1 MDQLIEFKKYPLTS
15 KVLDRLLQDK
25 TTKRNIIWAT
35 DSYKDLSEK
44 YSNRFEITRGALQG
58 IDPVLIQPRAFKAR
72 EDQQQ
77 RTKSKAEVF
86 TPPWIVNKMINHVDE
101 EWFGQKNVFNQENG
115 QTWTTTKDPVPFKK
129 KNWKKYVT
137 QKVLEIT
144 CGEAPFIV
152 SRYDASSGEIIPIE
166 NRIGILD
173 RKLRVINE
181 NTDTEVEWGKWA
193 EKAFKSVFGYEYQGD
208 NLLIGRCNLLSTF
221 ADYYTARWKRQADEA
236 TLIRIANIIAWNFWQ
251 MDGLTGTIPL
261 GLPQREF
268 IEQTLFEDPNLDND
282 TFTPKCRIQDWN
294 KQNGPILFQ
303 GTDEREGGNMGRK
316 FDVVVGNPPYQ
327 QETTDKTSNN
337 GQKSRKNIFHLF
349 QIEADKIAN
358 DTTALIYPAGR
369 WIHQSGKGVASFGL
383 AQINDP
389 SLAKIIYYPNSKDVF
404 GTAADLADGVSIVI
418 KNKNKNNEGFE
429 YEYDSPSFHKTIHQ
443 INPGEELMPLDP
455 RNGEIID
462 HIDSFVRINNLKY
475 MHSGILP
482 RSLFGIESDYIQ
494 NHKSSTFEYIQGEEV
509 PSGMI
514 KAFTNDRA
522 GKSGRAKW
530 FVIPKK
536 DVKKGNDSI
545 YKWKVVVSSA
555 NAGGQ
560 KRDNQLEIID
570 NQSVFGRSRVALKT
584 FNTAEEAQNFYK
596 YMKSYVI
603 RFAFLMTDEALTSLG
618 KKVPDLLNYKSDNGI
633 IDFSGDVNA
642 QLFDLLGLSDREKDY
657 IIKYVDGWRPAKN
670 E

>member
-268 IEQTLFEDPNLDND
+268 IEQTLFEDSSLDND
-282 TFTPKCRIQDWN
+282 TFAPKCRIQDWN
-294 KQNGPILFQ
+294 KQNRSILFQ
-303 GTDEREGGNMGRK
+303 AIDEKEEKNMGRK
-316 FDVVVGNPPYQ
+316 FDVVIGNPPYQ
-327 QETTDKTSNN
+327 DDTELS
-337 GQKSRKNIFHLF
+337 SRKSPVYNKFMDAAF
-349 QIEADKIAN
+349 KIA
-358 DTTALIYPAGR
+358 DTVELITPGRFLFNAGQTPKHWNEERLQDPYFSVLHYEPDGMKIFPNTDIKGGIAITIRNEKKISGPIDAFTAFPELNSILRKVTSTHSDDYLDSLVSS
-369 WIHQSGKGVASFGL
+369 QGVYRFSKSAFTD
-383 AQINDP
+383 DP
-389 SLAKIIYYPNSKDVF
+389 SLQSIQGKGTGFKIVSKSFSKDNV
-404 GTAADLADGVSIVI
+404 L
-418 KNKNKNNEGFE
+418 
-429 YEYDSPSFHKTIHQ
+429 FHDKK
-443 INPGEELMPLDP
+443 PLDDQ
-455 RNGEIID
+455 N
-462 HIDSFVRINNLKY
+462 
-475 MHSGILP
+475 
-482 RSLFGIESDYIQ
+482 YIQ
-494 NHKSSTFEYIQGEEV
+494 
-509 PSGMI
+509 
-514 KAFTNDRA
+514 
-522 GKSGRAKW
+522 
-530 FVIPKK
+530 
-536 DVKKGNDSI
+536 
-545 YKWKVVVSSA
+545 
-555 NAGGQ
+555 
-560 KRDNQLEIID
+560 
-570 NQSVFGRSRVALKT
+570 
-584 FNTAEEAQNFYK
+584 
-596 YMKSYVI
+596 
-603 RFAFLMTDEALTSLG
+603 
-618 KKVPDLLNYKSDNGI
+618 
-633 IDFSGDVNA
+633 
-642 QLFDLLGLSDREKDY
+642 LLGLSNKTRKYRY
-657 IIKYVDGWRPAKN
+657 INRKYIEDNKWIDTYNVLVPEANGSGALGEVLSTPLIGTPLIGTPLIGTTDTFLSIGSYKN
-670 E
+670 EDEAANLLKYIKTKFSRALLGIKKATQHNPKSTWVFVPIQDFTPASDIDWTRPIPEIDQQLYKKYKLSPDEIEFIETHVKEME

>member
-268 IEQTLFEDPNLDND
+268 IEQTLFEDSSLDND
-282 TFTPKCRIQDWN
+282 TFAPKCRIQDWN
-294 KQNGPILFQ
+294 KQNRSILFQ
-303 GTDEREGGNMGRK
+303 AIDEKEEKNMGRK
-316 FDVVVGNPPYQ
+316 FDVVIGNPPYQ
-327 QETTDKTSNN
+327 DDTELS
-337 GQKSRKNIFHLF
+337 SRKSPVYNKFMDAAF
-349 QIEADKIAN
+349 KIA
-358 DTTALIYPAGR
+358 DTVELITPGRFLFNAGQTPKHWNEERLQDPYFSVLHYEPDGMKIFPNTDIKGGIAITIRNEKKISGPIDAFTAFPELNSILRKVTSTHSDDYLDSLVSS
-369 WIHQSGKGVASFGL
+369 QGVYRFSKSAFTD
-383 AQINDP
+383 DP
-389 SLAKIIYYPNSKDVF
+389 SLQSIQGKGTGFKIVSKSFSKDNV
-404 GTAADLADGVSIVI
+404 L
-418 KNKNKNNEGFE
+418 
-429 YEYDSPSFHKTIHQ
+429 FHDKK
-443 INPGEELMPLDP
+443 PLDDQ
-455 RNGEIID
+455 N
-462 HIDSFVRINNLKY
+462 
-475 MHSGILP
+475 
-482 RSLFGIESDYIQ
+482 YIQ
-494 NHKSSTFEYIQGEEV
+494 
-509 PSGMI
+509 
-514 KAFTNDRA
+514 
-522 GKSGRAKW
+522 
-530 FVIPKK
+530 
-536 DVKKGNDSI
+536 
-545 YKWKVVVSSA
+545 
-555 NAGGQ
+555 
-560 KRDNQLEIID
+560 
-570 NQSVFGRSRVALKT
+570 
-584 FNTAEEAQNFYK
+584 
-596 YMKSYVI
+596 
-603 RFAFLMTDEALTSLG
+603 
-618 KKVPDLLNYKSDNGI
+618 
-633 IDFSGDVNA
+633 
-642 QLFDLLGLSDREKDY
+642 LLGLSNKTRKYRY
-657 IIKYVDGWRPAKN
+657 INRKYIEDNKWIDTYNVLVPEANGSGALGEVLSTPLIGTPLIGTTDTFLSIGSYKN
-670 E
+670 EDEAANLLKYIKTKFSRALLGIKKATQHNPKSTWVFVPIQDFTPASDIDWTRPIPEIDQQLYKKYKLSPDEIEFIETHVKEME